1 MTDWKDTEM
10 HSELYAAISSQFGE
24 IVAEL
29 MEKGVSPEGLVN
41 ILPAEDHK

>member
-10 HSELYAAISSQFGE
+10 HSTLYAMISSQFGE

-29 MEKGVSPEGLVN
+29 MEKGVSPEGLMQ
-41 ILPAEDHK
+41 LMPAEEKN